1 MSHSLPPGICTQN
14 TDKPV
19 YGMNTKPNMGGVGKI
34 GREAN
39 RGNKAGKQTEQRQ
52 MTLAPPPPLQHP
64 IGLVLNL
71 S

>member
-1 MSHSLPPGICTQN
+1 
-14 TDKPV
+14 
-19 YGMNTKPNMGGVGKI
+19 MNTKPNMGGVGKI

-52 MTLAPPPPLQHP
+52 MILPPPPLQHP
-64 IGLVLNL
+64 IGLVINL